1 MKVLLLGAGA
11 SKSYTES
18 PTGCR
23 MPVAADF
30 FSTFFDLELAS
41 NPWVLRDGLIYYLQR
56 MRGINDPDRYLLSGI
71 DIEAIHSELA
81 LQLAEYMSMPKSF
94 ERLVVS
100 KAYIQLIF
108 LFSATLNEIAN
119 GPVSQSHMDL
129 ARNLGP
135 RDVVITFNWDILM
148 ERALRSNNSW
158 RVDYGY
164 GVQPYRIFRDTWE
177 YPNTPNAETGT
188 KILKLHG
195 STNWLTAHP
204 TNEDNELVLTHGLPE
219 NSLFVFEQATVPYAT
234 HAGRFM
240 KGYGPLTYGYYPP
253 NLQDVPGRKVP
264 DGYVLVQMHQ
274 NFPWMPKGEGDSSGL
289 VSMPL
294 IIPPVREKTYDFFGD
309 LFSNIWQQA
318 QDAIEA
324 CDEIVVIGYSFP
336 RTDLRSHA
344 LFVQAFLRRKSIPR
358 VYIIDPSP
366 KRVADKFKLDY
377 GIPASHLRVLDE
389 PFIGARSL
397 SKLSLLN
404 SQRESA

>member
-1 MKVLLLGAGA
+1 MRVLLLGAGA
-11 SKSYTES
+11 SKSYAES

-30 FSTFFDLELAS
+30 FSTFFDLELAA
-41 NPWVLRDGLIYYLQR
+41 NPWVLRDGLIYYLQK
-56 MRGINDPDRYLLSGI
+56 MEGINDPDRYLLSGI
-71 DIEAIHSELA
+71 NIETIHSELA
-81 LQLAEYMSMPKSF
+81 LQLAEYMSIPKSF

-100 KAYIQLIF
+100 KAYIQLMF
-108 LFSATLNEIAN
+108 LFSVTLNEIAN
-119 GPVSQSHMDL
+119 GPVSQPHVEL
-129 ARNLGP
+129 AQNLGP

-148 ERALRSNNSW
+148 ERALMNNHSW

-177 YPNTPNAETGT
+177 YPNKQKTETGA

-204 TNEDNELVLTHGLPE
+204 TDEDNELILTHGLPE
-219 NSLFVFEQATVPYAT
+219 NSLFVFERATVRYAT

-264 DGYVLVQMHQ
+264 DGYVLVQMHP
-274 NFPWMPKGEGDSSGL
+274 NFTWMPKGEGDSSGL

-294 IIPPVREKTYDFFGD
+294 IIPPVREKTYDLFGD

-318 QDAIEA
+318 QEAIQK
-324 CDEIVVIGYSFP
+324 CNEIVVIGYSFP

-344 LFVQAFLRRKSIPR
+344 LFVQAFLKRKSIPHIF
-358 VYIIDPSP
+358 IIDPYP
-366 KRVADKFKLDY
+366 NKFVDKFKLEF
-377 GIPASHLRVLDE
+377 GIPSSHLRVLDE
-389 PFIGARSL
+389 PFIGAKSL

-404 SQRESA
+404 SQRGSA